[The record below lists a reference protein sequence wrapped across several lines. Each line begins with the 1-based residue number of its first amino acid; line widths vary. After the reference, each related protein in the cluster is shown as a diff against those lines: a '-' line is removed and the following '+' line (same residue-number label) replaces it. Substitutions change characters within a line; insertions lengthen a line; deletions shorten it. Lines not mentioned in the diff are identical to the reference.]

1 MNAITTARR
10 AILVDSKEVT
20 FTPYVIRKVGEVR
33 KVTIDGTPLDV
44 IYNERRNLT
53 YFVLT
58 IEGVATTGRIVAELK
73 EGGTYETVKKAARV
87 APPAGKR
94 AAKIAAPEEAPAKFD
109 ETNTVLK
116 TILGAIEAP
125 TKKPRKPK
133 AD

>member
-1 MNAITTARR
+1 MTVALTARR

-73 EGGTYETVKKAARV
+73 EGGTYETVKKATRV

-94 AAKIAAPEEAPAKFD
+94 AAVTAKGANGDIPEVDAQPVAK
-109 ETNTVLK
+109 K
-116 TILGAIEAP
+116 A
-125 TKKPRKPK
+125 RKPK